1 MGGGT
6 GGGPGGG
13 SAGASARWE
22 QQVLTV
28 NDASQ
33 ADIVA
38 ISGSATALYAIT
50 NVGRLLLST
59 DGVTFTTAVASLRT
73 IPSSLLVTADGVVF
87 TVSNTTLERCVPPC
101 ASMASFATFPIP
113 VTSGERFLGLCGTS
127 STDLLLVGNG
137 PPPSSPAL
145 WTRFTGTAPL
155 APQSIGL
162 ELVNGCSAESSQ
174 RLWVTGTGRVAG
186 VALSPGLSFTPQG
199 FMLSSAG
206 IDPATQRWFGSTTIA
221 GTTFVVGSGERIMQR
236 TGTTWTLPVNVGS
249 AHWLRGVAGT
259 SATRVVAA
267 GDRGCVSC
275 ASLLWDFDGTTW
287 RSLPE
292 GVVGLEAVRT
302 VVAVGEFIYVGG
314 RQSGSRPG
322 IVRLAPR

>member
-1 MGGGT
+1 
-6 GGGPGGG
+6 
-13 SAGASARWE
+13 
-22 QQVLTV
+22 VLTV
-28 NDASQ
+28 MDSTQ

-50 NVGRLLLST
+50 NAGRLLLST
-59 DGVTFTTAVASLRT
+59 DGVTFTTAVPSLRT
-73 IPSSLLVTADGVVF
+73 IPSALLVTADGVVF

-113 VTSGERFLGLCGTS
+113 VTSGERFLGVCGTS
-127 STDLLLVGNG
+127 STDLLLIGNG
-137 PPPSSPAL
+137 PPPSSPAV

-174 RLWVTGTGRVAG
+174 RLWVTGTGRVAA
-186 VALSPGLSFTPQG
+186 VALSPGISFTPQG
-199 FMLSSAG
+199 FELSSAG

-221 GTTFVVGSGERIMQR
+221 GTTFVAGSGERIMQR

-267 GDRGCVSC
+267 GDRACVGC
-275 ASLLWDFDGTTW
+275 ASLLWDFDGSTW

-302 VVAVGEFIYVGG
+302 VVSVGEFIYVGG
-314 RQSGSRPG
+314 RQAGSRPG